1 MPRTAKKPRTKPP
14 SNAAERL
21 FQAAFGR
28 KMTARERKRFIV
40 EEPATLQEL
49 AQRSEYVDF
58 QDFLSQT

>member
-1 MPRTAKKPRTKPP
+1 MARTRKKVPKKPA
-14 SNAAERL
+14 SSAAERL

-49 AQRSEYVDF
+49 AERSEYVDF